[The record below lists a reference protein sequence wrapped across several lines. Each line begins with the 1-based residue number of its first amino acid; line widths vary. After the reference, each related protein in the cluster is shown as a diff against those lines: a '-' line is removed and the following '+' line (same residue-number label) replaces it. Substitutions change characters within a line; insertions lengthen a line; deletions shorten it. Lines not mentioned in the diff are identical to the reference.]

1 MWESGSK
8 FVYRGGRVLFAGH
21 RTMEVQ
27 SRARLPG
34 NPRSEKWLGMEWE
47 AVGRSRDI
55 KARVQM

>member
-1 MWESGSK
+1 
-8 FVYRGGRVLFAGH
+8 
-21 RTMEVQ
+21 MEVQ

-55 KARVQM
+55 KARVKM